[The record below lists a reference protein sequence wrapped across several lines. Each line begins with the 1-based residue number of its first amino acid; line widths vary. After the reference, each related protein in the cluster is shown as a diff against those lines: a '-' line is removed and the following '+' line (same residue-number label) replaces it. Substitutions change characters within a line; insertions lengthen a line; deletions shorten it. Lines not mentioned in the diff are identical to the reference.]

1 MVVIPNDLVRK
12 AIESRYDN
20 ICSVYV
26 YQDVFNEDTKQ
37 TKRER
42 VRLLKDIPCR
52 LSYQTQAF
60 ASLVSS
66 QNEGVPE
73 TYQSVKMFIAPEL
86 DIPENSEIEV
96 QRAGRSLKFKRSS
109 VPVIHTNHQE
119 VMVEVWDQDG

>member
-1 MVVIPNDLVRK
+1 MVIPHDLVRK
-12 AIESRYDN
+12 AIESRYEST
-20 ICSVYV
+20 CSVYV
-26 YQDVFNEDTKQ
+26 YGDVFDETTKQ

-42 VRLLKDIPCR
+42 KLLIENQPCR

-66 QNEGVPE
+66 QSDGVPSA
-73 TYQSVKMFIAPEL
+73 YQSTKIFMAPEL

-96 QRAGRSLKFKRSS
+96 NWQGRLLKFKRSS

-119 VMVEVWDQDG
+119 IMVEVLDQDG

>member
-1 MVVIPNDLVRK
+1 MVIPHDLVRK
-12 AIESRYDN
+12 AIESRYEST
-20 ICSVYV
+20 CSVYV
-26 YQDVFNEDTKQ
+26 YGDVFDETTKQ

-42 VRLLKDIPCR
+42 KLLIENQPCR

-66 QNEGVPE
+66 QSDGVPS
-73 TYQSVKMFIAPEL
+73 TYQSTKIFMAPEL

-96 QRAGRSLKFKRSS
+96 NWQGRLLKFKRSS

-119 VMVEVWDQDG
+119 VMVEVLDQDG